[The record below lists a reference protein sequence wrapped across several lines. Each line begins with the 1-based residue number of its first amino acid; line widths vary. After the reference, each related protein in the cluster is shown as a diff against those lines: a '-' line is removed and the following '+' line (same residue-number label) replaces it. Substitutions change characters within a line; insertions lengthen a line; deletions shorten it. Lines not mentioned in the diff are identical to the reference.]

1 MDVSKIKIIVLSWK
15 NLGAK
20 IDTTIVGIGD
30 RTSTSITVELSF
42 TLYMSSLI
50 VYSRI
55 VTRLLSIYMLIFV
68 WLLWLDC

>member
-30 RTSTSITVELSF
+30 QTSTSITVELSF